1 MILPANEHDFEV
13 LAQEAATGFLTNGDL
28 LNDGVVKIASRENLN
43 TEEIRRLI
51 EKTNLVTTLQMLKV
65 STDKQVEF
73 ALADYDQVI
82 AKTHPAKQGLTVEQ
96 MDKAA
101 ADIPDHFPDMYVDE
115 SDKVLFSPAPEKTAS
130 DRNRELSRAI
140 FKSRQKLE
148 ALKQQKVAAELKVV
162 SGMESLMSEFERY
175 HGPDFTKFANTL
187 YTLEGESVRP
197 VIETLSS
204 MLRMPVQLEKVA
216 ENIDDADPLL
226 KKYAQVKHSLVA
238 IIEAQQLITKTAQ
251 EHDSLWKASG
261 AQNLYAGEKPEAAE
275 VGNHESAGN

>member
-43 TEEIRRLI
+43 PEEIRRLI

-82 AKTHPAKQGLTVEQ
+82 AKTHPANQGLTVEQ

-101 ADIPDHFPDMYVDE
+101 ADISDHFPDMYVDE
-115 SDKVLFSPAPEKTAS
+115 SDRVSFTKAEKKANTEQ
-130 DRNRELSRAI
+130 NLSREI
-140 FKSRQKLE
+140 FRARQKLDY
-148 ALKQQKVAAELKVV
+148 LKQQKVAAELKVV
-162 SGMESLMSEFERY
+162 SGMESLLSVFERY

-187 YTLEGESVRP
+187 YTLEGESARP
-197 VIETLSS
+197 VIETLSI
-204 MLRMPVQLEKVA
+204 MLRIPVQLEKVA
-216 ENIDDADPLL
+216 EIIDDADPLL

-261 AQNLYAGEKPEAAE
+261 AESLYAGEKPEAAE
-275 VGNHESAGN
+275 VGNHESAGD